1 MNNLVYEPISKIP
14 DDLMET
20 VELMNSDDYKR
31 RFAAEYAQ
39 LKIRLKKLN
48 DMLDRLDSGDIRFI
62 PTSPVDLLRVQ
73 AKAMKTYLGILD
85 ARAII
90 EDVFVDLDA

>member
-1 MNNLVYEPISKIP
+1 MNNLIYEPISKIP

-48 DMLDRLDSGDIRFI
+48 DMLDRFDSGEIHFI
-62 PTSPVDLLRVQ
+62 PTCPVDLLRVQ
-73 AKAMKTYLGILD
+73 AKSMKNYLSILY